1 MSRSQKN
8 IISLVMILVLAFV
21 AYELSRGSD
30 GSTLADKAL
39 TEFSVQDTASIG
51 AFSVEDALGRKVVIS
66 RRADGFWDLNDRYIA
81 MPHMVDLILRTFK
94 NVGIQNPV
102 PEAQRETAMRILL
115 GDTRKVKILDR
126 DSEWIKT
133 WHVGRATQN
142 NQGTFA
148 LLETPEDGISTDP
161 FIIEY
166 RGFRGYLTTRFHAR
180 EIDWRWT
187 GVFHYPE
194 LEINTIDV
202 QTPRDPSRGFRIGIQ
217 SVLDGEF
224 QLMDHSGAPI
234 PMDKGAVLDYIQQ
247 FKSVNLEH
255 FQPDIKEYQADSIL
269 ALPPDIRFTVTD
281 NRGVATSCDLYFRAT
296 PQVLRNRMTNPP
308 AIDPERVF
316 INLNGDLAY
325 GQRLTFDRIIATVDD
340 LRTEELE
347 SR

>member
-8 IISLVMILVLAFV
+8 ILSLLVILVLAFV
-21 AYELSRGSD
+21 AYRLSIGSG
-30 GSTLADKAL
+30 GSTLADVAL
-39 TEFSVQDTASIG
+39 TEFAIQDTGSIG
-51 AFSVEDALGRKVVIS
+51 SFSVEDALGRKVVIT
-66 RRADGFWDLNDRYIA
+66 RRSDGFWDLNDRYIA

-115 GDTRKVKILDR
+115 GDTRKVKITDK
-126 DSEWIKT
+126 EGKWIKT

-148 LLETPEDGISTDP
+148 LLETPEDGISKDP

-187 GVFHYPE
+187 GVFHFPE
-194 LEINTIDV
+194 LDIRSLHVE
-202 QTPRDPSRGFRIGIQ
+202 TPRDPSRGFLVDIQ

-224 QLMDHSGAPI
+224 QLKDHSSAPI
-234 PMDKGAVLDYIQQ
+234 AMDKGSVLEYIQQ
-247 FKSVNLEH
+247 FKSVNVEH
-255 FQPDIKEYQADSIL
+255 FQPDITEAQADSIL

-281 NRGVATSCDLYFRAT
+281 TEGETASCDLYFRAT

-308 AIDPERVF
+308 VIDPERVF

-340 LRTEELE
+340 LRAEELE